1 MGGGVVNG
9 CHFCSLLIVMSVS
22 YSGSVRCHGSFC
34 ASLLNAAV
42 QAAMCGGARLP
53 GAPPLVQEMAAALC
67 VCWPWAWQLT
77 LTKHPKNLLDIY
89 SAALFNKNSCCRR
102 RRLVSVSL
110 PQRSASA
117 GSPPLPSCRCRLV
130 SCRSALRLLASL
142 CPRCRCCR
150 RLVSSVSSLLSS
162 KDRRVCCVRLT
173 HR

>member
-1 MGGGVVNG
+1 MIG
-9 CHFCSLLIVMSVS
+9 CHLCLSLIVMSVS
-22 YSGSVRCHGSFC
+22 YSGSMRCHGSFC

-77 LTKHPKNLLDIY
+77 LTKHPNTLLDIY
-89 SAALFNKNSCCRR
+89 TAALFNKNPCCRR
-102 RRLVSVSL
+102 RRLVFVSL

-117 GSPPLPSCRCRLV
+117 GSPPLPSPCCRCRLV

-142 CPRCRCCR
+142 RPPCRRCRR
-150 RLVSSVSSLLSS
+150 FVSSVSSLSLS